1 MGIHVEGRP
10 EWVVVKIH
18 THGTQE
24 PDMPTLLGK
33 PMDEAFTYLETKY
46 NDGVNWKL
54 HYVSARETYNII
66 KAAEAGHEGDPGAFR
81 DFLVP
86 KASYLPS
93 ANRRLKVG

>member
-24 PDMPTLLGK
+24 PDMPTLLGQ
-33 PMDEAFTYLETKY
+33 PMAEAFSYLESRY
-46 NDGVNWKL
+46 NDGVDWKL

-66 KAAEAGHEGDPGAFR
+66 KAAESGLDGNPGDYR
-81 DFLVP
+81 DFLIQRATYKP
-86 KASYLPS
+86 RNA
-93 ANRRLKVG
+93 RQ